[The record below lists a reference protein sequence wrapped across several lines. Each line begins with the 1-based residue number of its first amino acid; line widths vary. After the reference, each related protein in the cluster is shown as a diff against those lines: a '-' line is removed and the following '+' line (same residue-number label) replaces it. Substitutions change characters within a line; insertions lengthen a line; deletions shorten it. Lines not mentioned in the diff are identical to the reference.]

1 MFYPGNL
8 FLKNFYT
15 MKFASRSLIP
25 LIFILICVAA
35 NAQIDYPVFKKK
47 IEINPADSQ
56 KLSLDIYNLNY
67 IYNTEYFTN
76 IPLSGTLFGYQLIP
90 EIKYQPNSKFI
101 IKGGLYLQKEFG
113 RKGYTSLLPTFSVKY
128 KAKNSSYI
136 LGTLEG
142 NTNHGFIEPIYDYKL
157 LLNERLENGFQFFVN
172 SKIYDHDFY
181 INWRRAIHLGDPF
194 KEEFDIGYIAKLN
207 LLTDNKVEIK
217 LPLQLLYS
225 HKGGQIDSAST
236 PLTSIVN
243 DAAGVSVAWNVG
255 DQFLQKIISDNYYV
269 NYKDISGTKVQPFN
283 EGNAYLSHLLF
294 KFKYFDLDLRY
305 WNSKGFIN
313 PRGNSL
319 FSSVSEKYI
328 GLIEEHRHLLLASLI
343 YDKELFRNG
352 NFNFRFSPYYD
363 FIEKKLE
370 YSYEMYFSYRLSILL
385 ARIKN
390 TIAN

>member
-1 MFYPGNL
+1 
-8 FLKNFYT
+8 
-15 MKFASRSLIP
+15 MKFASRSFTL
-25 LIFILICVAA
+25 LIFIILSVAA

-56 KLSLDIYNLNY
+56 KLSLNIYNLNY

-90 EIKYQPNSKFI
+90 EIKYQPSSRFVV
-101 IKGGLYLQKEFG
+101 KGGIYLQKEFG

-194 KEEFDIGYIAKLN
+194 KEEFDIGYIAKIN
-207 LLTDNKVEIK
+207 LLANNKIEIK
-217 LPLQLLYS
+217 LPIQLLYS
-225 HKGGQIDSAST
+225 HKGGQIDTSSA

-243 DAAGVSVAWNVG
+243 DAVGLSLIYNVG
-255 DQFLQKIISDNYYV
+255 NRFLQKMVLDNYYV

-328 GLIEEHRHLLLASLI
+328 GLTEEHRHLLLASLI
-343 YDKELFRNG
+343 YDKELFHNG

-363 FIEKKLE
+363 FVEKKLE
-370 YSYEMYFSYRLSILL
+370 YSYEMYFTYRLSILL
-385 ARIKN
+385 AKIKN
-390 TIAN
+390 TLAN